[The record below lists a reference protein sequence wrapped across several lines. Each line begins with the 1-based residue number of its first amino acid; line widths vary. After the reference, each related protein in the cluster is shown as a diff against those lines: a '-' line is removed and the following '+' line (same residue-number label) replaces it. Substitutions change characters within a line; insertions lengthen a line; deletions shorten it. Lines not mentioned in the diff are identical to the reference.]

1 MFRRRAVFAGVC
13 AGVVLLLSAQ
23 AWACVFGPSV
33 FLNTSTTKAGESVTV
48 EGLNFRPDMPV
59 VARMNSLDGPVLAEM
74 GMPEGDRRRVFGPVT
89 IPAGT
94 QPGNYVIVFTQAGT
108 NGAAQVP
115 TRALLSVVGQGGA
128 EPTLGAPVGVA
139 TDARAARIETES
151 DGISAVTLLLFG
163 FGTAGI
169 ALFLGGIAALVSRR
183 GSPAPQAERAKA
195 APASP
200 AAPR

>member
-1 MFRRRAVFAGVC
+1 MTRRRAVFAGLC
-13 AGVVLLLSAQ
+13 AGIVVVLSAP

-33 FLNTSTTKAGESVTV
+33 FLNTATIKPGESVQV

-59 VARMNSLDGPVLAEM
+59 VARMGTLDGPVLAEF

-115 TRALLSVVGQGGA
+115 TRALVSVVGQGGA
-128 EPTLGAPVGVA
+128 APALGAPVGVA
-139 TDARAARIETES
+139 TDERAARIETETDS
-151 DGISAVTLLLFG
+151 VGAATLLLFG
-163 FGTAGI
+163 VGAAGI
-169 ALFLGGIAALVSRR
+169 ALFLSGVAVLAGRR
-183 GSPAPQAERAKA
+183 TSPVPHVERAKA
-195 APASP
+195 TTV
-200 AAPR
+200 